1 MLNLIEGYIRG
12 LTQDDVNKFA
22 LNNNIR
28 LTKQELDFTYLFIKN
43 NYQEILNNP
52 GTFDFSK
59 YKSKF
64 SADSYKKINQL
75 INKYSAFL

>member
-52 GTFDFSK
+52 GTFDFGK